1 MFLTVRIRSYK
12 LSWKS
17 WHFKKK
23 KFIPS
28 INSSQIPIK
37 LCAAKNSKNPISHAG
52 K

>member
-23 KFIPS
+23 FIPS
-28 INSSQIPIK
+28 FNFSQIPIK